1 MFLSIILSGFNIII
15 KKVVFLWSKPIRMS
29 ELINTPQE
37 RLNQLISFA
46 KGMVSGENGVELYH
60 KYRSVTDKV
69 TPTEAMEVLDVLL
82 REGIPAEKLKAAI
95 GKILNIF
102 YKSLA
107 AFEWEKPAPGHFIHY
122 LMLENREVEKIM
134 TELKVLSKNAFA
146 SQKTDDYQKLKEKLQ
161 ELKPYELH
169 YIKKENIL
177 FPYIEKAFPGY
188 RCLSIMWSF
197 HDDFR
202 RSLKTIDLLLDKAK
216 IDNKQLSNELGK
228 LFFTVLPIIFRE
240 EHIVFPVALR
250 AIPEDAWKAMMAQS
264 FETGWCYIQQP
275 EITHHQDIKS
285 NSNIDLIDLGTGILA
300 AEQIKLLLNTIPVD
314 VTFIDENDEV
324 RYFSGGNH
332 RIFPR
337 SAAIIGRKVQNCHP
351 PESVHMVNQIVDAF
365 KSGARDHA
373 DFWITLKGKFLHIRY
388 FAVRN
393 EQGLYKGTLEVSQD
407 VTEIRALQGKRRLLE
422 WE

>member
-1 MFLSIILSGFNIII
+1 
-15 KKVVFLWSKPIRMS
+15 MS

-69 TPTEAMEVLDVLL
+69 TPSEAMEVLDALL
-82 REGIPAEKLKAAI
+82 REGIPTEKLKAAI

-107 AFEWEKPAPGHFIHY
+107 AFEWEKPAPSHFIHY
-122 LMLENREVEKIM
+122 LMLENREAEKIM
-134 TELKVLSKNAFA
+134 TELKSLSKNAFA

-202 RSLKTIDLLLDKAK
+202 RSLKVIDGLLDQTK

-240 EHIVFPVALR
+240 EHIVFPVSLR
-250 AIPEDAWKAMMAQS
+250 AIPEDAWKAMVAQS

-285 NSNIDLIDLGTGILA
+285 NNDIDLIDLGTGVLA
-300 AEQIKLLLNTIPVD
+300 ADQIKLLLNTIPVD

-373 DFWITLKGKFLHIRY
+373 DFWITMKGKFLHIRY

-407 VTEIRALQGKRRLLE
+407 VTEIRALQGEQRLLE

>member
-1 MFLSIILSGFNIII
+1 MFLSIILSRFNIII
-15 KKVVFLWSKPIRMS
+15 KKVVFLWSKPIHMS
-29 ELINTPQE
+29 KLINTPEE

-46 KGMVSGENGVELYH
+46 KRMVSGENGVELYH

-82 REGIPAEKLKAAI
+82 KEGIPAEKLKAAI

-102 YKSLA
+102 YKSLS
-107 AFEWEKPAPGHFIHY
+107 AFEWKKPESGHFIHY

-134 TELKVLSKNAFA
+134 HALKALSKNAFA
-146 SQKTDDYQKLKEKLQ
+146 SKKPEDYQILKSKLQ

-177 FPYIEKAFPGY
+177 FPYIEQAFPGY

-202 RSLKTIDLLLDKAK
+202 RGLKVIDGLLNEPI
-216 IDNKQLSNELGK
+216 IDNRKLSNELGK

-250 AIPEDAWKAMMAQS
+250 AISDEAWKAMMAES
-264 FETGWCYIQQP
+264 FETGWCYIPQP
-275 EITHHQDIKS
+275 EITYYLNNS
-285 NSNIDLIDLGTGILA
+285 NSNNTDLIDLGTGILTA
-300 AEQIKLLLNTIPVD
+300 SQIKLLLNTIPVD
-314 VTFIDENDEV
+314 VTLIDENDEV

-332 RIFPR
+332 RIFHR

-365 KSGARDHA
+365 KSGTREHA

-393 EQGLYKGTLEVSQD
+393 EQGTYKGTLEVSQD
-407 VTEIRALQGKRRLLE
+407 VTEIRALQGERRLLE

>member
-1 MFLSIILSGFNIII
+1 
-15 KKVVFLWSKPIRMS
+15 MS
-29 ELINTPQE
+29 ELINTPEE

-46 KGMVSGENGVELYH
+46 KGMVSGENGVELYQ

-107 AFEWEKPAPGHFIHY
+107 TFEWGKPAAGHFIHY

-134 TELKVLSKNAFA
+134 TELKALSKKAFA
-146 SQKTDDYQKLKEKLQ
+146 SQKTADYQKLKAKLQ
-161 ELKPYELH
+161 DLKPFELH

-202 RSLKTIDLLLDKAK
+202 RSLKVIDGLLDQTK
-216 IDNKQLSNELGK
+216 IDIKPLSNELGK

-275 EITHHQDIKS
+275 EITHHKDIKS
-285 NSNIDLIDLGTGILA
+285 NSNIDLIDLGTGVLA
-300 AEQIKLLLNTIPVD
+300 ADQIKHILNTIPVD

-393 EQGLYKGTLEVSQD
+393 EQGTYKGTLEVSQD
-407 VTEIRALQGKRRLLE
+407 VTEIRALQGERRLLE

>member
-1 MFLSIILSGFNIII
+1 
-15 KKVVFLWSKPIRMS
+15 MS
-29 ELINTPQE
+29 ELINTPEE

-46 KGMVSGENGVELYH
+46 KGMVGGENGVELYH

-107 AFEWEKPAPGHFIHY
+107 TFEWEKPAAGHFIHY

-134 TELKVLSKNAFA
+134 TELKSLSKNAFA
-146 SQKTDDYQKLKEKLQ
+146 SQKTADYQKLKAKLQ
-161 ELKPYELH
+161 DLKPYELH

-202 RSLKTIDLLLDKAK
+202 RSLKVIDGLLDQTK
-216 IDNKQLSNELGK
+216 IDIKPLSNELGK

-275 EITHHQDIKS
+275 EIIHHKDIKS
-285 NSNIDLIDLGTGILA
+285 NSNIDLINLGTGVLA
-300 AEQIKLLLNTIPVD
+300 ADQIKLLLNTIPVD

-393 EQGLYKGTLEVSQD
+393 EQGTYKGTLEVSQD
-407 VTEIRALQGKRRLLE
+407 VTEIRALQGERRLLE